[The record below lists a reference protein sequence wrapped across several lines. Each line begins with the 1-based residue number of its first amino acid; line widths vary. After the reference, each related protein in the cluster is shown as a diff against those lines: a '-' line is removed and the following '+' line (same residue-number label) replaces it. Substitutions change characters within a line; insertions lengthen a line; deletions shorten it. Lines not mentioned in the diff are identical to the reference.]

1 MSLLSHHDAQRFM
14 TTYQQV
20 AIALSVLK
28 GKPIPVDPPLVLAKA
43 RKQLQENP
51 ELLDRAVA
59 QMKSR
64 RIRADPEVIEALR
77 QMRLGEWVHLKDLKS
92 GSVLIDI
99 QGQEAYCVT
108 GLTQPL
114 GVITGRGVCLLEAA
128 LCPFAGRIVCDGIL
142 IARCD
147 LGSNLRRNINDLYR
161 KLKAAG
167 RLHQSPMT
175 AALWNQPVRRQP
187 ATGC

>member
-28 GKPIPVDPPLVLAKA
+28 GKPIPVDPPLVLARA
-43 RKQLQENP
+43 REQLQEIP
-51 ELLDRAVA
+51 ALLNQAVA
-59 QMKSR
+59 QMKGR
-64 RIRADPEVIEALR
+64 GIRADPEVVEALG

-114 GVITGRGVCLLEAA
+114 GKITGRGACLLETA
-128 LCPFAGRIVCDGIL
+128 LCPFAGRIVCDGIV
-142 IARCD
+142 IPRCD
-147 LGSNLRRNINDLYR
+147 LGSNLRRNTNDLYR
-161 KLKAAG
+161 NLKAAG
-167 RLHQSPMT
+167 RLHQSPTT

-187 ATGC
+187 ATG